1 MYYGNF
7 IKWVWKI
14 TWNSSKTAPNPAS
27 FKVEHDF
34 LKTVLPMVI
43 LKWISQPSNCLAFSK
58 WLGLLDWLAKLARL
72 LVFDFEQLLSYFL
85 QDDISF
91 YFLVDFFE
99 HNFWKKK
106 APTHVKPWSWAW
118 FSENSPTYGDF
129 EFCLENP
136 KLHQIRDVT
145 NLN

>member
-7 IKWVWKI
+7 IKWVWKN

-58 WLGLLDWLAKLARL
+58 WLGLLHWLAKLARL
-72 LVFDFEQLLSYFL
+72 LVFDFEQLLRYFL

-99 HNFWKKK
+99 HVFWKKREPIPAK
-106 APTHVKPWSWAW
+106 LEVEH
-118 FSENSPTYGDF
+118 DF
-129 EFCLENP
+129 LKTVLPLVILKLVCQPSNFTKLLNP
-136 KLHQIRDVT
+136 
-145 NLN
+145 